1 MPVTA
6 HPAPPDRLS
15 ASDIER
21 WRSIPVAVA
30 VDLVALGPDIVRT
43 RVGDAEAKVAR
54 EVGWEQSLADGRSM
68 QETFGLAAA
77 GDELATA
84 QITPKTPS
92 KRRPERRGDTS

>member
-1 MPVTA
+1 MALHTG
-6 HPAPPDRLS
+6 RGGCG
-15 ASDIER
+15 
-21 WRSIPVAVA
+21 
-30 VDLVALGPDIVRT
+30 LVALGPDIVRT